1 MSDAIIKNK
10 AFLDLLCKTK
20 SEEQRQALLD
30 TATPGQIRAL
40 SEVALN
46 LYCKRTKQPVLKHS
60 KLLLEENLP
69 VINKLIKRNR
79 PFGLKKRILRQ
90 THEIQGVN
98 QEGAGIFSILIPLLA
113 SVIGSA
119 VAGS

>member
-69 VINKLIKRNR
+69 LINKLIKSPIRFKEENSTPNSRNTR
-79 PFGLKKRILRQ
+79 R
-90 THEIQGVN
+90 
-98 QEGAGIFSILIPLLA
+98 
-113 SVIGSA
+113 
-119 VAGS
+119 

>member
-1 MSDAIIKNK
+1 MSDAIKNNK

-20 SEEQRQALLD
+20 SDEQRQALLD

-46 LYCKRTKQPVLKHS
+46 LYCKRVKLPVSQHS
-60 KLLLEENLP
+60 KLEANLP
-69 VINKLIKRNR
+69 VLHKLIKRNR
-79 PFGLKKRILRQ
+79 PFGLKKRVLRQ
-90 THEIQGVN
+90 SHERNGVN
-98 QEGAGIFSILIPLLA
+98 QEGAGLFSILIPLLA

>member
-10 AFLDLLCKTK
+10 AFLNLLYKTK

-46 LYCKRTKQPVLKHS
+46 LYCKRTKQPVLKQS
-60 KLLLEENLP
+60 KFLLEENLP

>member
-1 MSDAIIKNK
+1 MSDAIKNNK

-46 LYCKRTKQPVLKHS
+46 LY
-60 KLLLEENLP
+60 
-69 VINKLIKRNR
+69 
-79 PFGLKKRILRQ
+79 
-90 THEIQGVN
+90 
-98 QEGAGIFSILIPLLA
+98 
-113 SVIGSA
+113 
-119 VAGS
+119 